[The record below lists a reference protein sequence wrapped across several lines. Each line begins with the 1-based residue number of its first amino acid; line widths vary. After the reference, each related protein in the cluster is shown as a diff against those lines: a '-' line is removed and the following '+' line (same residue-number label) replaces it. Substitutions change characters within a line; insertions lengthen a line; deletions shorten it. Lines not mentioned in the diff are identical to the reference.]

1 VTGHLDQGAG
11 RKSTDGTEM
20 WPLAPSAVTVDPVEV
35 IGDFE
40 FVVV

>member
-1 VTGHLDQGAG
+1 LDQGAG

-20 WPLAPSAVTVDPVEV
+20 WLLDPSAETVDPVEV
-35 IGDFE
+35 IGDFG